1 MGLEYMANKSIETL
15 RLKRFRAVFQDG
27 AVKLVT
33 ASDLR
38 AAIEVLYSVFF
49 TKGVIKKIEEVDS
62 E

>member
-1 MGLEYMANKSIETL
+1 MANETLKVL

-62 E
+62 G

>member
-1 MGLEYMANKSIETL
+1 MANKFERVL

>member
-1 MGLEYMANKSIETL
+1 MGLEYMANKFERVL

-62 E
+62 

>member
-1 MGLEYMANKSIETL
+1 M
-15 RLKRFRAVFQDG
+15 KRFRAVFQDD

-33 ASDLR
+33 APDLR

-49 TKGVIKKIEEVDS
+49 KKGVIKKIEEVDS